1 MTSRIF
7 RIGTRRSL
15 LALTQSGMVKAALE
29 AAHPGVRIELVG
41 IDTEGDE
48 VNQNRFSELPLHQL
62 DGKNFFVKELDEA
75 LLAKRTDISV
85 HSYKDLSLDRPDG
98 LIIAAIPKRAN
109 SRDIALFHPRAL
121 EKITRGEVLV
131 IGSSSPR
138 RAENTPR
145 FLKAILPGGRTE
157 IRMTPMRG
165 NVPTRLKKLHD
176 NVDGMDGIVLAF
188 AGLSRLCHT
197 EEVQKLLAGLQRI
210 VLPLDQ
216 CPAAPGQ
223 GALAIECRSDDT
235 EVIALLKSSHCPV
248 TADYVAREREV
259 LKRFGGG
266 CHQAFGASAV
276 PLADAKPLTF
286 IRGKSDAG
294 DPLDLTEWEAPR
306 YNGSINIWDG
316 SAHRSTG
323 TKTTPL
329 NVTLPVSDAP
339 VFVAH
344 YRAVTAEILPLL
356 KDRRIWTSGFMSW
369 QKLAELGLW
378 VEGSAENLGFSHIR
392 DTFSDPL
399 LQLPAFAQWIILTHE
414 GALDTWAEGTA
425 VATYKVE
432 ESATVPEGLETA
444 THIWWASAS
453 QWMRLKQKAKR
464 ATHHAC
470 GAGKTAEALRA
481 DGITPDIFPSHGL
494 WQKNVA
500 R

>member
-29 AAHPGVRIELVG
+29 AAHPGVQIELVG

-85 HSYKDLSLDRPDG
+85 HSYKDLSLERPHG
-98 LIIAAIPKRAN
+98 LIVAAIPKRAN
-109 SRDIALFHPRAL
+109 PRDIALFHPRAL
-121 EKITRGEVLV
+121 EKLNRGEALV

-145 FLKAILPGGRTE
+145 FLQAILPGGNAK

-176 NVDGMDGIVLAF
+176 HVDGMDGIVLAF
-188 AGLSRLCHT
+188 AGLSRLCHI
-197 EEVQKLLAGLQRI
+197 EEVQKLLGGLQRI

-223 GALAIECRSDDT
+223 GALAIECRADDA
-235 EVIALLKSSHCPV
+235 EVIALLKSSHCTA

-266 CHQAFGASAV
+266 CHQAFGASTV
-276 PLADAKPLTF
+276 PFSDTKPLTF

-294 DPLDLTEWEAPR
+294 DPLNLTEWEAPR
-306 YNGSINIWDG
+306 YSGSIVVWDG
-316 SAHRSTG
+316 SAYRAAHTR
-323 TKTTPL
+323 TTPITV
-329 NVTLPVSDAP
+329 NLPTSDAP

-344 YRAVTAEILPLL
+344 YRAVTEEILPLL
-356 KDRRIWTSGFMSW
+356 KGRRIWTSGFMSW
-369 QKLAELGLW
+369 QKLAERGVW

-392 DTFSDPL
+392 DTLYDPL
-399 LQLPAFAQWIILTHE
+399 LQLPPFAEWTILTHE
-414 GALDTWAEGTA
+414 DAVDTWAEGHA
-425 VATYKVE
+425 VATYKVQEPETAPE
-432 ESATVPEGLETA
+432 ELEKA

-453 QWMRLKQKAKR
+453 QWQRLKDRAKR

-470 GAGKTAEALRA
+470 GAGKTAEALRTS
-481 DGITPDIFPSHGL
+481 GITPDIFPSHGL
-494 WQKNVA
+494 WQKSVKS
-500 R
+500 